1 MYEWIQGRPTV
12 VLRDVDVPRWPG
24 GAIATSSLPR
34 FAAVGRFAGSSVLV
48 LRDPE
53 LTTAVPLELGGMLL
67 VTAIYADDDATLGAH
82 LEMLPVTGWEM
93 LPERFVAHGGTYA
106 LFDGSLRGRDLEDP
120 ARRDEI
126 LTQHGGVI
134 RFALE
139 PGAYEVECL
148 GPWDPD
154 EQTSLW
160 LTRLVRAAPNGT

>member
-12 VLRDVDVPRWPG
+12 VLRDADVPRWPG
-24 GAIATSSLPR
+24 GAIETTGLPR
-34 FAAVGRFAGSSVLV
+34 FAAVGQFAGSSVLV

-67 VTAIYADDDATLGAH
+67 VTAVYADGDASLGAH
-82 LEMLPVTGWEM
+82 LEMLPVTGWETV
-93 LPERFVAHGGTYA
+93 PERFVARGGSYA
-106 LFDGSLRGRDLEDP
+106 LFDGSLPGRDLEDP
-120 ARRDEI
+120 AKQGEI
-126 LTQHGGVI
+126 LEQHGGVI

-154 EQTSLW
+154 AQTSLW
-160 LTRLVRAAPNGT
+160 LTRLVRTAANGG